1 MNSLES
7 VSQPSVK
14 QLNAWTSKVQVLLQ
28 ATVTG
33 RKINGFLLMTCI
45 SPLWWSKAMDYI
57 FFILFFISSPH
68 FFHMPVMGLLFW
80 LLVLLLKMTLSL
92 FALLP
97 IESLKLNAGEVEYTC
112 HLDQLEQRLIE
123 NTFLVWRGFP
133 ADFVYQKMASFVPN
147 GLKFK

>member
-7 VSQPSVK
+7 DFQPTKK
-14 QLNAWTSKVQVLLQ
+14 QLNDWIAKVWVLLQ
-28 ATVTG
+28 TTVTG
-33 RKINGFLLMTCI
+33 RKINGFLLMTHI
-45 SPLWWSKAMDYI
+45 SPLWWSKAMGYI
-57 FFILFFISSPH
+57 YMHIYFFFFH

-80 LLVLLLKMTLSL
+80 LLVLLLKMSLSL
-92 FALLP
+92 FTLLP
-97 IESLKLNAGEVEYTC
+97 IESLKLNAGKVEYTC